1 MHRQPKFLRIET
13 FLAWKKCRLASTAG
27 RECSN
32 AEVVQQLRQGADS
45 CLQAMDTALSSS
57 LLQQQ
62 ELYSSIQ
69 QTTAQFMQQK
79 GTDIATLR
87 VSCCLLHACKCTIR
101 GRCIIDF
108 CLALSTCCVLCPS
121 HC

>member
-1 MHRQPKFLRIET
+1 MFWL
-13 FLAWKKCRLASTAG
+13 CRLESTAS

-45 CLQAMDTALSSS
+45 RLQAMDAVVSGS

-69 QTTAQFMQQK
+69 QMTAQFMQQK
-79 GTDIATLR
+79 GTDVA
-87 VSCCLLHACKCTIR
+87 
-101 GRCIIDF
+101 
-108 CLALSTCCVLCPS
+108 ALQVRYC
-121 HC
+121 